1 MPHHDNSEV
10 PTINNKALFPGDNEV
25 IHESYADSDYD
36 NQVSPDEDDVIH
48 TDDYDDTAFEDV
60 ADDSEP
66 IDSAFDVKDD
76 TESTESKIQAS
87 LDEIDAALESAKKY
101 KD

>member
-1 MPHHDNSEV
+1 MTTLHLRMS
-10 PTINNKALFPGDNEV
+10 
-25 IHESYADSDYD
+25 
-36 NQVSPDEDDVIH
+36 
-48 TDDYDDTAFEDV
+48 
-60 ADDSEP
+60 P
-66 IDSAFDVKDD
+66 IDSAFDVKED

>member
-1 MPHHDNSEV
+1 MRTMSS
-10 PTINNKALFPGDNEV
+10 TL
-25 IHESYADSDYD
+25 
-36 NQVSPDEDDVIH
+36 
-48 TDDYDDTAFEDV
+48 TT
-60 ADDSEP
+60 
-66 IDSAFDVKDD
+66 IDSAFDVKED

>member
-1 MPHHDNSEV
+1 MRTMSS
-10 PTINNKALFPGDNEV
+10 TL
-25 IHESYADSDYD
+25 
-36 NQVSPDEDDVIH
+36 
-48 TDDYDDTAFEDV
+48 TTMTDV

-66 IDSAFDVKDD
+66 IDSAFDVKED